1 MRVRVAPGSNAAC
14 AAAPVSFPGSPLARK
29 GTGCASADSAKSA
42 PERAAASTMAAR
54 EHERPCRYFN
64 APMCG
69 WTSDCDTGI
78 PARRMHMTRAPGLR
92 GKTSFQLRVHRVD
105 RTAPA
110 RLHRHAAFG
119 DLVDVD
125 VRVEGEHAAA
135 LSRAHRGADVAS
147 GAAGEHELLHRPIAL
162 EDEHLV
168 HALLADAGARSRPHA
183 LHVGRF
189 PGLVVEQHSRP
200 LLSDEQ

>member
-1 MRVRVAPGSNAAC
+1 
-14 AAAPVSFPGSPLARK
+14 
-29 GTGCASADSAKSA
+29 
-42 PERAAASTMAAR
+42 MAAR

-64 APMCG
+64 APHVRLDLG
-69 WTSDCDTGI
+69 LRYQHGNE

-135 LSRAHRGADVAS
+135 LSRLS
-147 GAAGEHELLHRPIAL
+147 
-162 EDEHLV
+162 
-168 HALLADAGARSRPHA
+168 
-183 LHVGRF
+183 
-189 PGLVVEQHSRP
+189 HS
-200 LLSDEQ
+200 

>member
-64 APMCG
+64 APHVRLDLG
-69 WTSDCDTGI
+69 LRYQHGNE

-92 GKTSFQLRVHRVD
+92 GKASFQLRVPVSY
-105 RTAPA
+105 T
-110 RLHRHAAFG
+110 
-119 DLVDVD
+119 
-125 VRVEGEHAAA
+125 
-135 LSRAHRGADVAS
+135 
-147 GAAGEHELLHRPIAL
+147 
-162 EDEHLV
+162 HL
-168 HALLADAGARSRPHA
+168 
-183 LHVGRF
+183 
-189 PGLVVEQHSRP
+189 
-200 LLSDEQ
+200 